1 MKAHNHSGCVAQFL
15 SIVMAVVLE
24 GCVSLADN
32 PATNAKAVRNVEAVR
47 LACQPIT
54 DTEIHAPGDSHWIGH
69 DVKQLRQV
77 LGKEEM
83 SLGKPSENLVLVYG
97 RAGKDCLDAYVIDH
111 CDRVVNYY
119 CRPVPVAPMNWGRQ
133 PPVPETQ

>member
-1 MKAHNHSGCVAQFL
+1 MAALNHSDDFFRLLSVVVA
-15 SIVMAVVLE
+15 MALE
-24 GCVSLADN
+24 GCAGPVN
-32 PATNAKAVRNVEAVR
+32 NAPPSAQAAE
-47 LACQPIT
+47 LGCPPIT
-54 DTEIHAPGDSHWIGH
+54 HNEIHAPGDPHWIGH

-111 CDRVVNYY
+111 CDRVINYY